1 MTHIQRNHT
10 NQRMSKIV
18 IHNDT
23 VYLCGQ
29 VGVKGTS
36 VAEQTAEALSR
47 VESLLIEA
55 GSDKDHVLQ
64 TTVWLADMQDFAE
77 MNHVWDEWFKPG
89 FAPARACGEAKL
101 ASPEL
106 KVELL
111 VTAALKQT
119 N

>member
-1 MTHIQRNHT
+1 MNNVQKQYSNK
-10 NQRMSKIV
+10 RMSKVV

-36 VAEQTAEALSR
+36 VAEQTEEALKR
-47 VESLLIEA
+47 VEDLLIEA
-55 GSDKDHVLQ
+55 GSDRKHVLQ
-64 TTVWLADMQDFAE
+64 TIVWLADMKDFDE
-77 MNHVWDEWFKPG
+77 MNGVWDTWFEEG

-106 KVELL
+106 KVELI
-111 VTAALKQT
+111 VTAALRK
-119 N
+119 

>member
-1 MTHIQRNHT
+1 MSQVQRQYT
-10 NQRMSKIV
+10 NQRMSKVV
-18 IHNDT
+18 IHNET

-36 VAEQTAEALSR
+36 VAEQTAEALQR
-47 VESLLIEA
+47 VENLLIEA
-55 GSDKDHVLQ
+55 GSDREHVLQ
-64 TTVWLADMQDFAE
+64 TTVWLADMKDFDE
-77 MNHVWDEWFKPG
+77 MNQVWDQWFKPG

-111 VTAALKQT
+111 VTAAVKSGS
-119 N
+119 

>member
-1 MTHIQRNHT
+1 MSEIQRQYT
-10 NQRMSKIV
+10 NQRMSKVV

-29 VGVKGTS
+29 VGVRGTS
-36 VAEQTAEALSR
+36 VAEQTEEALKR

-55 GSDKDHVLQ
+55 GSDCKHVLQ
-64 TTVWLADMQDFAE
+64 TIVWLADMKDFDE
-77 MNHVWDEWFKPG
+77 MNGVWDKWFEEG
-89 FAPARACGEAKL
+89 YAPARACGEAKL

-106 KVELL
+106 KVELI
-111 VTAALKQT
+111 VTAALK

>member
-1 MTHIQRNHT
+1 MNNVQKQYSNK
-10 NQRMSKIV
+10 RMSKVV

-36 VAEQTAEALSR
+36 VAEQTEEALKR
-47 VESLLIEA
+47 VEDLLIEA
-55 GSDKDHVLQ
+55 GSDRKHVLQ
-64 TTVWLADMQDFAE
+64 TIVWLADMKDFDE
-77 MNHVWDEWFKPG
+77 MNGVWDTWFEEG

-106 KVELL
+106 KVELI
-111 VTAALKQT
+111 VTAALKK
-119 N
+119 

>member
-1 MTHIQRNHT
+1 MSEIQRQYT
-10 NQRMSKIV
+10 NQRMSKVV

-29 VGVKGTS
+29 VGVRGTS
-36 VAEQTAEALSR
+36 VAEQTEEALKR

-55 GSDKDHVLQ
+55 GSDRKHVLQ
-64 TTVWLADMQDFAE
+64 TIVWLADMKDFDE
-77 MNHVWDEWFKPG
+77 MNGVWDQWFEDG
-89 FAPARACGEAKL
+89 YAPARACGEAKL

-106 KVELL
+106 KVELI
-111 VTAALKQT
+111 VTAALK